1 MVILNCPDH
10 SEIPEVNRT
19 KACNRAPFMS
29 EWDSVQQSAIVEVA
43 VRTERSMKGKYCSDH
58 LKKVKKAK
66 TRVVVSTTKLEC
78 SIYKCIQQTADAEV
92 VGPMNQLMT
101 VWKVMQMDKLLIK
114 IMNLITACLSR

>member
-1 MVILNCPDH
+1 M
-10 SEIPEVNRT
+10 NRT
-19 KACNRAPFMS
+19 KACNMAPLMS

-58 LKKVKKAK
+58 LKKVMKAK

-114 IMNLITACLSR
+114 IMNLIKHVFPDRR